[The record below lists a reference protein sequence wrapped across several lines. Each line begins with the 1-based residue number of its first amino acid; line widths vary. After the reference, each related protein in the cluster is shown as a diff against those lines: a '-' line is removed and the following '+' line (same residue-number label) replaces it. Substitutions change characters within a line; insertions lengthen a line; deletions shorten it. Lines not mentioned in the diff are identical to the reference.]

1 MTLSVG
7 MSLRR
12 PVQGTP
18 SLRRPV
24 QGKGHSL
31 SPSAVRLRRLR
42 QEEVRLRTKGYEVVI
57 DESGPVRLIATR
69 QGVRT
74 EFIVPE
80 GYPFRP
86 PLWRVGESGWFVPE
100 DWSPAATIPD
110 ILDGKVSCVTIEADA
125 TERAKQQKEEQEAIV
140 DRKESLSRTVQAVW
154 DSSRA
159 PIEQE
164 LAACKRTLQ
173 SCREALAACQNELR
187 SSRREVAELKRAFAG
202 DVSEAAAFQ

>member
-1 MTLSVG
+1 MVRNGAPAPLQV
-7 MSLRR
+7 LAY
-12 PVQGTP
+12 VH
-18 SLRRPV
+18 
-24 QGKGHSL
+24 GKGHSGVPRDV
-31 SPSAVRLRRLR
+31 SLRRLR
-42 QEEVRLRTKGYEVVI
+42 QEEESLRTKGYEVVI

-140 DRKESLSRTVQAVW
+140 DRKESLRRTVQTVW

-159 PIEQE
+159 PIERE
-164 LAACKRTLQ
+164 LAACKGTLQ
-173 SCREALAACQNELR
+173 SCREALKACHLELLE
-187 SSRREVAELKRAFAG
+187 SRREVAELQELLQAM
-202 DVSEAAAFQ
+202 